1 MESLKQSAA
10 VRKQQWYKKEGV
22 GRGTSIES
30 KDKSCSC
37 STPVLL
43 MSLEFTHHNHSS
55 SCRSSAA
62 AEEAPVTTSKTTTTA
77 SVSATS
83 AVRVAPCVAVVKNF
97 MLMATRSFVLNL
109 SPRGRRHVWV
119 QCAALSVWVFFCVSN
134 GVTLLPFFGGTFM
147 RAAYFLLPSFAN
159 LISTCAHSPSAK
171 SIRFHSCVLQSSLG
185 RRK

>member
-22 GRGTSIES
+22 GGGTSIES

-55 SCRSSAA
+55 SCRRSA

-77 SVSATS
+77 SVLATS
-83 AVRVAPCVAVVKNF
+83 AVHVAPCVAVVKNF
-97 MLMATRSFVLNL
+97 MLMATWSFVLNL

-119 QCAALSVWVFFCVSN
+119 QCAALSVWVFLCVSN

-171 SIRFHSCVLQSSLG
+171 SMCFHLCVLQSSPG

>member
-10 VRKQQWYKKEGV
+10 VRKQQWYKKKGVEG
-22 GRGTSIES
+22 GSSIES

-43 MSLEFTHHNHSS
+43 MSLEFTHHNHRSS
-55 SCRSSAA
+55 SRTSAA
-62 AEEAPVTTSKTTTTA
+62 AAATTA

-83 AVRVAPCVAVVKNF
+83 AVHVAPCVAVVKIL

-119 QCAALSVWVFFCVSN
+119 QCAALSMWVFCCVSN
-134 GVTLLPFFGGTFM
+134 GVTLLPYFGCTFM
-147 RAAYFLLPSFAN
+147 QAAYFLLPYFAN
-159 LISTCAHSPSAK
+159 IILTCTHFPSAK
-171 SIRFHSCVLQSSLG
+171 SIRLHSCVVQSSPG
-185 RRK
+185 WRK